1 MTWGNVA
8 MAGATLIS
16 GAMSSKASKDAA
28 KTQAQAAGSG
38 MSEVSYQFDKIQE
51 LLRPYVEAGQ
61 GSIGA
66 QQELLGLKGPEA
78 QQAAIKAL
86 EESPQ
91 MQAMTQQGEEAMLQN
106 AAATGGLRGGNLQ
119 AALAQ
124 FRPQLLSSLIQQQFQ
139 NLGGISTLGQ
149 ASAAGTSAY
158 GSSAGSQIAALMQQ
172 AGAAQAGGK
181 LAQGQSQS
189 GIIGQ
194 LGGMLGGMN
203 FGGGATSAIPT
214 GTIPTMGS
222 SVW

>member
-1 MTWGNVA
+1 MTWVKVGVTA
-8 MAGATLIS
+8 VSVISSVVSSQKAKEAAKIQAGAASS
-16 GAMSSKASKDAA
+16 GA
-28 KTQAQAAGSG
+28 G
-38 MSEVSYQFDKIQE
+38 EVRYQFDKIQE
-51 LLRPYVEAGQ
+51 LLAPYVEAGQ

-124 FRPQLLSSLIQQQFQ
+124 FRPQLLSNLIQQQFQ

-149 ASAAGTSAY
+149 ASAAGTGAF
-158 GSSAGSQIAALMQQ
+158 GSSAGSQIASLMQQ
-172 AGAAQAGGK
+172 AGAAQAGGQ
-181 LAQGQSQS
+181 LAQGKGQS
-189 GIIGQ
+189 GILGQ
-194 LGGMLGGMN
+194 LGGMLGGL
-203 FGGGATSAIPT
+203 FGGSGGGSSSPGIP
-214 GTIPTMGS
+214 GPTMGS
-222 SVW
+222 SFW